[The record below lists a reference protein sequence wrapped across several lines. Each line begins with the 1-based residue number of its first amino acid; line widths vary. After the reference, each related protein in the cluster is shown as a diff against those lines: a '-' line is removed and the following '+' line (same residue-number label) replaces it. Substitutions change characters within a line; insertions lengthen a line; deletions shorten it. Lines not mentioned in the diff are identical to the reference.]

1 MDRASRVRRLKRIIV
16 ISLICMILIPIVLCI
31 ILGVRVSKLES
42 DNAILQENVISLETD
57 SKMLRS
63 KLESYITEQDRINEN
78 VNKQLCNDDS
88 EEVIAEA
95 EPEDLWPH
103 KVYLTFD
110 DGPSGHTMDILN
122 ILDRYQVKGN
132 FFVCATRNE
141 EYQTYYN
148 EILSRGH
155 MLGIHSYSHIYN
167 EVYHSEESFEKDV
180 TKIRNFVSE
189 RTDGYVP
196 VYYRFPGGSTNIGSR
211 VNLQTCSNWL
221 SEQGLTYFDWNI
233 SSNDA
238 TNPMQP
244 VEVIIENATNGC
256 EKYEEVMIL
265 MHDLGNKDSTIEALP
280 SIIEFYL
287 DRGAVIDVIDKDT
300 MLIQHE

>member
-1 MDRASRVRRLKRIIV
+1 MIIV
-16 ISLICMILIPIVLCI
+16 PIVLCI
-31 ILGVRVSKLES
+31 ILGVRIAKLEA
-42 DNAILQENVISLETD
+42 DNAILQENVISLGTD
-57 SKMLRS
+57 IKMLRS
-63 KLESYITEQDRINEN
+63 KLDSFEVEQDRINEQ
-78 VNKQLCNDDS
+78 VNSLICENHLDAVIT
-88 EEVIAEA
+88 EEE
-95 EPEDLWPH
+95 ESEDLWPH

-110 DGPSGHTMDILN
+110 DGPSGHTLDILN

-132 FFVCATRNE
+132 FFVCATPNE
-141 EYQTYYN
+141 EYQTYYS
-148 EILSRGH
+148 EILKRGH

-167 EVYHSEESFEKDV
+167 EVYRSEESFEKDV
-180 TKIRNFVSE
+180 TKIRDYVSE

-196 VYYRFPGGSTNIGSR
+196 IYYRFPGGSTNIGSR
-211 VNLQTCSNWL
+211 VNLQTCSSWL

-300 MLIQHE
+300 MLVQHE